1 MTNEKQVAIN
11 ALWEKYAKML
21 EMNIS
26 LLDELEKKPKEVE
39 VIKEVIVEKKIP
51 IEKEVI
57 KEVIVEK
64 EVLVEVPIEKEVIKE
79 VIVEVEADV
88 DLTTPQAVADLERKV
103 QDKLSKHERHG
114 D

>member
-39 VIKEVIVEKKIP
+39 VI
-51 IEKEVI
+51 
-57 KEVIVEK
+57 
-64 EVLVEVPIEKEVIKE
+64 
-79 VIVEVEADV
+79 VEVEANV
-88 DLTTPQAVADLERKV
+88 DLTTPQAVADLERMV

>member
-1 MTNEKQVAIN
+1 MINEKQVAID

-39 VIKEVIVEKKIP
+39 VI
-51 IEKEVI
+51 
-57 KEVIVEK
+57 
-64 EVLVEVPIEKEVIKE
+64 
-79 VIVEVEADV
+79 VEVEANV
-88 DLTTPQAVADLERKV
+88 DLTTPQAIADLERKV
-103 QDKLSKHERHG
+103 QDKLSKQERHG

>member
-39 VIKEVIVEKKIP
+39 VI
-51 IEKEVI
+51 
-57 KEVIVEK
+57 
-64 EVLVEVPIEKEVIKE
+64 
-79 VIVEVEADV
+79 VEVEANV
-88 DLTTPQAVADLERKV
+88 DLTTPQAVEVLENIV
-103 QDKLSKHERHG
+103 QDKLNDRHG

>member
-1 MTNEKQVAIN
+1 MMTNEKQVAIN

-39 VIKEVIVEKKIP
+39 VI
-51 IEKEVI
+51 
-57 KEVIVEK
+57 
-64 EVLVEVPIEKEVIKE
+64 
-79 VIVEVEADV
+79 VEVEANV
-88 DLTTPQAVADLERKV
+88 DLTTPQAVADLERIV

>member
-1 MTNEKQVAIN
+1 MINEKQVAIN
-11 ALWEKYAKML
+11 ALWEKYAKKL

-39 VIKEVIVEKKIP
+39 VI
-51 IEKEVI
+51 
-57 KEVIVEK
+57 
-64 EVLVEVPIEKEVIKE
+64 
-79 VIVEVEADV
+79 VEVEANV

>member
-21 EMNIS
+21 ELNIS

-39 VIKEVIVEKKIP
+39 VI
-51 IEKEVI
+51 
-57 KEVIVEK
+57 
-64 EVLVEVPIEKEVIKE
+64 
-79 VIVEVEADV
+79 VEVEANV

>member
-11 ALWEKYAKML
+11 ASWEKYAKML

-39 VIKEVIVEKKIP
+39 VI
-51 IEKEVI
+51 
-57 KEVIVEK
+57 
-64 EVLVEVPIEKEVIKE
+64 
-79 VIVEVEADV
+79 VEVEANV

>member
-21 EMNIS
+21 ELNIS

-39 VIKEVIVEKKIP
+39 VI
-51 IEKEVI
+51 
-57 KEVIVEK
+57 
-64 EVLVEVPIEKEVIKE
+64 
-79 VIVEVEADV
+79 VEVEANV

-103 QDKLSKHERHG
+103 QDKLSKQERHG

>member
-39 VIKEVIVEKKIP
+39 VI
-51 IEKEVI
+51 
-57 KEVIVEK
+57 
-64 EVLVEVPIEKEVIKE
+64 
-79 VIVEVEADV
+79 VEVEANV
-88 DLTTPQAVADLERKV
+88 DLTTPQAVADLERIV

>member
-39 VIKEVIVEKKIP
+39 VI
-51 IEKEVI
+51 
-57 KEVIVEK
+57 
-64 EVLVEVPIEKEVIKE
+64 
-79 VIVEVEADV
+79 VEVEADV

>member
-11 ALWEKYAKML
+11 ALWEKYAKIL
-21 EMNIS
+21 EMFNDTV
-26 LLDELEKKPKEVE
+26 DELEKKPKEV
-39 VIKEVIVEKKIP
+39 
-51 IEKEVI
+51 
-57 KEVIVEK
+57 
-64 EVLVEVPIEKEVIKE
+64 E

-88 DLTTPQAVADLERKV
+88 DLTTPQAVADLERII

>member
-11 ALWEKYAKML
+11 ALWEKYANML

-39 VIKEVIVEKKIP
+39 VI
-51 IEKEVI
+51 
-57 KEVIVEK
+57 
-64 EVLVEVPIEKEVIKE
+64 
-79 VIVEVEADV
+79 VEVEANV
-88 DLTTPQAVADLERKV
+88 DLTTPQAIADLERKV

>member
-1 MTNEKQVAIN
+1 MTNEKQVAID

-39 VIKEVIVEKKIP
+39 VI
-51 IEKEVI
+51 
-57 KEVIVEK
+57 
-64 EVLVEVPIEKEVIKE
+64 
-79 VIVEVEADV
+79 VEVEANV
-88 DLTTPQAVADLERKV
+88 DLTTPQAVEVLEKIV
-103 QDKLSKHERHG
+103 QDKLNDRHG

>member
-1 MTNEKQVAIN
+1 MSIHNEKQVAID

-39 VIKEVIVEKKIP
+39 VI
-51 IEKEVI
+51 
-57 KEVIVEK
+57 
-64 EVLVEVPIEKEVIKE
+64 
-79 VIVEVEADV
+79 VEVEANV
-88 DLTTPQAVADLERKV
+88 DLTTPQAVEVLEKIV
-103 QDKLSKHERHG
+103 QDKLNNRHG

>member
-39 VIKEVIVEKKIP
+39 VI
-51 IEKEVI
+51 
-57 KEVIVEK
+57 
-64 EVLVEVPIEKEVIKE
+64 
-79 VIVEVEADV
+79 VEVEADV
-88 DLTTPQAVADLERKV
+88 DLTTPQAVADLERMV

>member
-21 EMNIS
+21 ELNIS

-39 VIKEVIVEKKIP
+39 VI
-51 IEKEVI
+51 
-57 KEVIVEK
+57 
-64 EVLVEVPIEKEVIKE
+64 
-79 VIVEVEADV
+79 VEVEANV
-88 DLTTPQAVADLERKV
+88 DLTTPQAIADLERKV

>member
-39 VIKEVIVEKKIP
+39 VI
-51 IEKEVI
+51 
-57 KEVIVEK
+57 
-64 EVLVEVPIEKEVIKE
+64 
-79 VIVEVEADV
+79 VEVEANV
-88 DLTTPQAVADLERKV
+88 DLTTPQAVEVLEKIV
-103 QDKLSKHERHG
+103 QDKLNNRHG

>member
-11 ALWEKYAKML
+11 ALWEKYAKIL
-21 EMNIS
+21 EMFNDT
-26 LLDELEKKPKEVE
+26 LDELEKKPKEVE
-39 VIKEVIVEKKIP
+39 VI
-51 IEKEVI
+51 
-57 KEVIVEK
+57 
-64 EVLVEVPIEKEVIKE
+64 
-79 VIVEVEADV
+79 VEVEANV